1 MKPTKP
7 LALISTLVVAI
18 IVAYAVFRIWDH
30 AAPGGVPSVP
40 ISAPITLGVLAAA
53 VFGVALGLR
62 ARLNAFR
69 EARRRIESGA
79 PRKPQDRPVKPVD
92 PLQAARALVLAKAS
106 GLVGAVFGGI
116 YGGYALF
123 VLGRLEIAAYH
134 SQVLPSWLAFGAGV
148 ALLAAALF
156 LERILKVP
164 PDQHA
169 EGHVPT
175 GASGA

>member
-1 MKPTKP
+1 VKPTKP
-7 LALISTLVVAI
+7 LTLVTTLVVAI
-18 IVAYAVFRIWDH
+18 VVAYAVFRIWDH
-30 AAPGGVPSVP
+30 ADPGGVPSVP
-40 ISAPITLGVLAAA
+40 ISAPITLAVLAAA

-62 ARLNAFR
+62 SRFNAYR
-69 EARRRIESGA
+69 EARKRIETGA
-79 PRKPQDRPVKPVD
+79 RVPQDRPVKPID

-123 VLGRLEIAAYH
+123 VLGRLEIVAYH

-164 PDQHA
+164 PDQHVD
-169 EGHVPT
+169 GQVPSGT
-175 GASGA
+175 SGA